1 MSWLSS
7 SQLQSHHGHS
17 LSTAAAAVS
26 DGGDTMGT
34 GVIQR
39 GEQRK
44 SVVSEVED
52 ATKGSLLQQSKEKSR
67 A

>member
-1 MSWLSS
+1 
-7 SQLQSHHGHS
+7 
-17 LSTAAAAVS
+17 
-26 DGGDTMGT
+26 MGT

-52 ATKGSLLQQSKEKSR
+52 ATKGSLLQQSMAVAPREINKGLSVLR
-67 A
+67 RRCAVVLVVR